1 MFSLLLFLL
10 FSECIRNHT
19 LKMNVSEGKH
29 GYLSCISFK
38 NPAWTNVHISHPFQE
53 RNTFSG
59 SFLFRLTRRVSFNKT
74 NINLVG
80 KKLQSL
86 LRLLVLLLVLLD
98 GRGRWCT
105 SCWSM
110 EENLALVNAGAQS
123 LVRPSNNWLQ
133 QRFPF

>member
-1 MFSLLLFLL
+1 MCTYPTPFSREMLFLV
-10 FSECIRNHT
+10 H
-19 LKMNVSEGKH
+19 
-29 GYLSCISFK
+29 SCSD
-38 NPAWTNVHISHPFQE
+38 
-53 RNTFSG
+53 
-59 SFLFRLTRRVSFNKT
+59 FNKT
-74 NINLVG
+74 NVNLVG